1 MELIRVYTQQDL
13 YFEEGISLCFDAF
26 PRAERRDRE
35 ELLRV
40 LKNPDYHFEVLVEEG
55 RFLGIM
61 LYWQTPDFLYL
72 EHFSTLPSL
81 RGQGLGCKALT
92 LLKEKGH
99 TIVLEIEPP
108 SDDLT
113 RRRSGFYQRNGFVPT
128 SHVHIQ
134 PKYHV
139 NDPDL
144 QLQILSH
151 PYGIGAE
158 EYERF
163 YKYLKK
169 EVQNPL
175 A

>member
-26 PRAERRDRE
+26 PHAERRDRE

-61 LYWQTPDFLYL
+61 LFWQTQDFLYL
-72 EHFSTLPSL
+72 EHFSTMPSL

-108 SDDLT
+108 ADDLT

-128 SHVHIQ
+128 SHFHIQ

-139 NDPDL
+139 GDADL
-144 QLQILSH
+144 QLQILSYPH
-151 PYGIGAE
+151 GIGAE